1 MHDIE
6 QIYREHGGSVLAYL
20 RHKIGPEAEDLLQET
35 FVQVL
40 RRSEA
45 LAEVRSVRAWLLAI
59 ARNLAVNTL
68 RKRRHHVALQA
79 RSFPQ
84 PRVAEEDAEP
94 RLEAM
99 YRAMETLPDEQREVL
114 FLRLHEQLSYAEIA
128 VVQGVPVG
136 TVGSRMHH
144 AVGRLRQIMNNS
156 QKR

>member
-1 MHDIE
+1 VHDIE
-6 QIYREHGGSVLAYL
+6 QIYQEHGGTVLAYL

-45 LAEVRSVRAWLLAI
+45 LAEVRSIRAWLLAI
-59 ARNLAVNTL
+59 ARNLAASTL

-79 RSFPQ
+79 GSFPQ
-84 PRVAEEDAEP
+84 TRATEEDTEP

-99 YRAMETLPDEQREVL
+99 YRAMETLSDEQREVL
-114 FLRLHEQLSYAEIA
+114 YLRLQERLSYAEIA

-136 TVGSRMHH
+136 TVGSRVHH

-156 QKR
+156 Q